1 MDTPPRGIDRPG
13 LRESR
18 EAREIFNLQVFAE
31 SEKGDKKEK
40 NEDAFV
46 VGDKYA
52 SVFDGMGG
60 PYGGDIASNL
70 AKDSFRALMETLDPP
85 ETVEAAKGQV
95 ESVVRQIQD
104 RIVEKKDDFFQSAFQ
119 EYKDGGGRNLF
130 FQFLTNLR
138 NKERNILS
146 MGTTGVVTR
155 FIKAGDTLHAIVGS
169 VGDSRGYIVRK
180 DFNNILE
187 GVTLDH
193 SDMGRKRSKERAWKL
208 QNAFD
213 DVNRI
218 TDLPEPMR
226 HIFNRRHILSR
237 SFGSFSIMGRA
248 LKTNHE
254 KFNPRIYD
262 VEMVEGDA
270 LVLTSDGIHDN
281 LTRTEMERTINDA
294 REQGVD
300 PAKALIRNAK
310 SRSRDFQ
317 HDRAKDDD
325 MTAVVVTQ
333 EGKDTD

>member
-1 MDTPPRGIDRPG
+1 MDTPPRGIDRPD

-18 EAREIFNLQVFAE
+18 EVREVLNLHVFGE

-46 VGDKYA
+46 VGDEYA
-52 SVFDGMGG
+52 AVFDGMGG
-60 PYGGDIASNL
+60 PYGGDIASDL
-70 AKDSFRALMETLDPP
+70 AKDSFRALMETLDQP
-85 ETVEAAKGQV
+85 ETVEEAEEQV
-95 ESVVRQIQD
+95 ERVVRQIQD

-119 EYKDGGGRNLF
+119 EYKDGGGKSSF

-138 NKERNILS
+138 NEGGNILN

-155 FIKAGDTLHAIVGS
+155 FVKEEDTLHAIVGS
-169 VGDSRGYIVRK
+169 VGDSRGYVVRK
-180 DFNNILE
+180 NFNNKLE

-193 SDMGRKRSKERAWKL
+193 SDMGRKRSEERAWKL
-208 QNAFD
+208 QNTFD
-213 DVNRI
+213 DINRI
-218 TDLPEPMR
+218 ADLPEQMQ
-226 HIFNRRHILSR
+226 HIFNRRHILSQ

-262 VEMVEGDA
+262 VEMDEADA
-270 LVLTSDGIHDN
+270 LVFTSDGIHDN
-281 LTRTEMERTINDA
+281 LTRTEMERTIKDA
-294 REQGVD
+294 LEQGAD
-300 PAKALIRNAK
+300 PAEALIKNAK
-310 SRSRDFQ
+310 SRSRESQ